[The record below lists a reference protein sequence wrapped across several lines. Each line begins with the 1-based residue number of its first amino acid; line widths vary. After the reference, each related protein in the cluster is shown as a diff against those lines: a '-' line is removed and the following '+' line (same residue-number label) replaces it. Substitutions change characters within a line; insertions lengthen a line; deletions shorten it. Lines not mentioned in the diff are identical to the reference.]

1 MTLLA
6 DATDPS
12 SVLLQYGPGGALAA
26 VALWWAWV
34 MYKDARD
41 NLKRERER
49 NDALEGELRKQNEVF
64 QQQVIPVLTRVT
76 DALASFLRATRRG
89 GDDP

>member
-1 MTLLA
+1 VTLLA
-6 DATDPS
+6 QGADPS

-34 MYKDARD
+34 MYKDARE
-41 NLKRERER
+41 NIKQLRAR
-49 NDALEGELRKQNEVF
+49 NAELENQMRQQNELF
-64 QQQVIPVLTRVT
+64 QQQVIPVMTRIT
-76 DALASFLRATRRG
+76 DAFTQFLRATRRG

>member
-1 MTLLA
+1 MLLA
-6 DATDPS
+6 QGADPS

-26 VALWWAWV
+26 VALFWAWI

-49 NDALEGELRKQNEVF
+49 NDALEAKLQSQHELF

-76 DALASFLRATRRG
+76 DALASFLRATRRS

>member
-1 MTLLA
+1 VTLLA
-6 DATDPS
+6 EVADPS

-26 VALWWAWV
+26 VALFWAWI

-49 NDALEGELRKQNEVF
+49 NDALEAELRKQNDTF

-76 DALASFLRATRRG
+76 DALASFMRATRRG

>member
-1 MTLLA
+1 VTLLA
-6 DATDPS
+6 QGADPS

-26 VALWWAWV
+26 VALFWAWI

-41 NLKRERER
+41 NLKQLRAR
-49 NDALEGELRKQNEVF
+49 NEALEGELRKQNELF
-64 QQQVIPVLTRVT
+64 QQQVIPVLTRNI
-76 DALASFLRATRRG
+76 DALAAFVRATRRG